1 MKKNASHT
9 VLKGSPCWAKVWK
22 KLRLLVVICTGF
34 GGWGGIVSAQVVV
47 YEDFVP
53 PMEYVYLKE
62 RFFYAQIH
70 TAGFTLGY
78 EQGRMNGRV
87 HYSGWN
93 IEVATQLNPK
103 AKGVSWYNGGRRYK
117 FGMLNSFCILRAGYG
132 GLWVLNEKPYWG
144 GVQVSLSYRGGFSL
158 GFAFPQYINV
168 LYDTAGQDVRLER
181 MDPEN
186 PRHKDIAYI
195 LGRGPILKGLS
206 GMRPYPGIYAKI
218 GLNFEFGKSQ
228 ERSHTLGI
236 GLIYDCYF
244 TRIPLMMEQKNPFGF
259 LNFYVE
265 YKFGKRYGLR

>member
-9 VLKGSPCWAKVWK
+9 VLTGSLCWAKVWK

-144 GVQVSLSYRGGFSL
+144 GVQVSLSYWGGFSL

>member
-9 VLKGSPCWAKVWK
+9 VLTGSLCWAKVWK

-181 MDPEN
+181 FEVV
-186 PRHKDIAYI
+186 RHFW
-195 LGRGPILKGLS
+195 GREEHDGNRNREKNCLPGVSPSLLSVGRTVWKVPGKKKGKGYHLW
-206 GMRPYPGIYAKI
+206 
-218 GLNFEFGKSQ
+218 N
-228 ERSHTLGI
+228 
-236 GLIYDCYF
+236 
-244 TRIPLMMEQKNPFGF
+244 
-259 LNFYVE
+259 
-265 YKFGKRYGLR
+265 